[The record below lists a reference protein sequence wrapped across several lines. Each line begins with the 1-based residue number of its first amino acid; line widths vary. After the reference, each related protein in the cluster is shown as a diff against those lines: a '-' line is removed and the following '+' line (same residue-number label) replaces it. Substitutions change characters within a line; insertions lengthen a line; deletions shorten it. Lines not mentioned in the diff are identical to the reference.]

1 MSLNPYEPPQEKQR
15 PPRLNLGRFRHLWL
29 VPLFAVVGTI
39 PAVIHATALLIAPPP
54 QAIQEWQQL
63 PGIAIVGFFVGAFIG
78 LVGAI
83 LDIIRYR

>member
-1 MSLNPYEPPQEKQR
+1 MSLNPYEPPQEGQR

-63 PGIAIVGFFVGAFIG
+63 PAMAFAGLIIGGLIG
-78 LVGAI
+78 LVGAV

>member
-1 MSLNPYEPPQEKQR
+1 MNPYEPPQEDQR

-29 VPLFAVVGTI
+29 VPFFAVVSVI
-39 PAVIHATALLIAPPP
+39 PAVIRAAWMLLNHDP
-54 QAIQEWQQL
+54 QAIQAWQQL
-63 PGIAIVGFFVGAFIG
+63 PAIALTGFIVGGLIG